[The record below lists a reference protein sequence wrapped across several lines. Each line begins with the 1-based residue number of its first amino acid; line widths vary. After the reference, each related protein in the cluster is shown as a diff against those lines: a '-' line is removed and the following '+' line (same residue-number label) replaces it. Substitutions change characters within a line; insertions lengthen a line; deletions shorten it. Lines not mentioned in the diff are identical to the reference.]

1 MLESCP
7 TDETVWAHANKKK
20 FLSLEGRRNFFPV
33 ESFFGGGGGL
43 SYLRCLVVDKREKK
57 SLKFW
62 FFYEK
67 ARNSAKLVQKKEHSE
82 DRCVDA

>member
-33 ESFFGGGGGL
+33 ESFFGGGGAVHLGL

-57 SLKFW
+57 
-62 FFYEK
+62 
-67 ARNSAKLVQKKEHSE
+67 A
-82 DRCVDA
+82 